1 GLFSQIAG
9 AMALSGASIVD
20 AKIYTMTNG
29 KALDIFWIQDAEHG
43 AFDEADRLK
52 RLDKRIEEALTGQLR
67 PSRELARRQS
77 LPDRARS
84 FAVPP
89 RVLVDNMASATHTV
103 IEVNGRDRPG
113 LLFDVTRALTDLG
126 LQISTAKISTF
137 GERVVD
143 VFYVKD
149 IFGVKVEHQRKIDTI
164 RARLYDALADPRGEP
179 ANAAESRAPAKAPE
193 KPAAE

>member
-1 GLFSQIAG
+1 
-9 AMALSGASIVD
+9 MALSGASIVD

-43 AFDEADRLK
+43 AFDEHERLM
-52 RLDKRIEEALTGQLR
+52 RLDRRVEEALTGQLR
-67 PSRELARRQS
+67 ATRELARRES
-77 LPDRARS
+77 LPHRARI

-89 RVLVDNMASATHTV
+89 RVLIDNTASATHTV

-113 LLFDVTRALTDLG
+113 LLFDVTRALTHLG

-149 IFGVKVEHQRKIDTI
+149 IFGVKIEHQRKLDDI
-164 RARLYDALADPRGEP
+164 RARLYEALADPRAELP
-179 ANAAESRAPAKAPE
+179 NAAEDMAPAKAPE
-193 KPAAE
+193 TPAAE